1 MSPRAAPAFIVPSAL
16 EVGAT
21 AERWQLRRHTVN
33 PIADGWEP
41 DASRNAPS
49 GSPAG
54 GRTKVD
60 RAPDADYEAALAAL
74 EARRGGRRC
83 AIANPT
89 DAAIR
94 KRAGSSSPRLAAATI
109 SAAMNSPT
117 PSRGLVARF
126 SQIEGERCLS
136 LIRAFGVVKC

>member
-16 EVGAT
+16 EVEAT
-21 AERWQLRRHTVN
+21 AEREACGQLRRHTVN

-94 KRAGSSSPRLAAATI
+94 KRAGSSSPRLAAATM
-109 SAAMNSPT
+109 SAAMNSRT
-117 PSRGLVARF
+117 PSRGLV
-126 SQIEGERCLS
+126 Q
-136 LIRAFGVVKC
+136 